1 MSNWPSSKAK
11 KVLTALQSIGWSV
24 NGHLP
29 QRQVDGGVFVVPQ
42 NGKAPL
48 QQGGGL
54 PGIDHQVGQAI
65 HVQHPRRR
73 ELNGGHGLDQGQ
85 QHGHQRS
92 IQVPYQRLAGVRK
105 QRTPAFA
112 EGARE

>member
-1 MSNWPSSKAK
+1 MASLGLFCP
-11 KVLTALQSIGWSV
+11 LTSHVKGYPFEVAL
-24 NGHLP
+24 P
-29 QRQVDGGVFVVPQ
+29 E
-42 NGKAPL
+42 
-48 QQGGGL
+48 
-54 PGIDHQVGQAI
+54 AI